1 MYQCFIMP
9 HFDLKTYYV
18 IYSSKKET
26 HSEILGRYRNKQ
38 ISSKAMFN

>member
-1 MYQCFIMP
+1 MNRESYNMVQY
-9 HFDLKTYYV
+9 L